1 MVWSALVLYI
11 GFNTHCRDTDDA
23 SVNFTRSLL
32 SWWLVAIEGGLFC
45 LTIADCVCLQSDH
58 HGNCILIMCVL
69 CACMC
74 QCGCVFMC
82 MHVYCVCVRMAMCVC
97 LSVCLCKYVCVVD
110 CNRGFACDVIIIFT

>member
-32 SWWLVAIEGGLFC
+32 SWWLVAIEGGLLC

-58 HGNCILIMCVL
+58 HGNCILIMCVCVRVYVSVWVCVYVRACVL
-69 CACMC
+69 C
-74 QCGCVFMC
+74 VC
-82 MHVYCVCVRMAMCVC
+82 MHGYVCVC
-97 LSVCLCKYVCVVD
+97 LSVYASTCV
-110 CNRGFACDVIIIFT
+110 